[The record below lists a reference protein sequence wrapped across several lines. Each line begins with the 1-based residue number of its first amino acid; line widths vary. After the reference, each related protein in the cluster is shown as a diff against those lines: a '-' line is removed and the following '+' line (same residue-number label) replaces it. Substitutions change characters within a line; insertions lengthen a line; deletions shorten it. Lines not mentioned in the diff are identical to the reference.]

1 MQNELQMDLPAIARQ
16 IQLRSEQEGI
26 TVNTRRCQAPRP
38 LPSHYPEA
46 RWSEVSQRV
55 REILQRTAKR
65 GEWPLYLW
73 GDTGTGKSCAAACA
87 YASWHSSALWYGFSQ
102 VCDDL
107 ARFNTASTV
116 VFRNGDVSIELSIAG
131 YWHRIETT
139 GLLVIDEIGTRESTH
154 HRYDT
159 MHGLLEARKGKPMII
174 TGNLP
179 IETVATVYDDRVAS
193 RLCAGTMVRIIG
205 DDRRLKGVENR
216 NH

>member
-1 MQNELQMDLPAIARQ
+1 M
-16 IQLRSEQEGI
+16 
-26 TVNTRRCQAPRP
+26 
-38 LPSHYPEA
+38 
-46 RWSEVSQRV
+46 
-55 REILQRTAKR
+55 
-65 GEWPLYLW
+65 
-73 GDTGTGKSCAAACA
+73 
-87 YASWHSSALWYGFSQ
+87 
-102 VCDDL
+102 
-107 ARFNTASTV
+107 
-116 VFRNGDVSIELSIAG
+116 
-131 YWHRIETT
+131 
-139 GLLVIDEIGTRESTH
+139 IDEIGTRESTH